1 MFFFGI
7 STLSFYKKKRAD
19 MGRNKESG
27 KKKKLTARARKR
39 PAPRWTDI
47 KKFGL
52 KRARTRRIRV
62 RVKHWREGRVKI

>member
-1 MFFFGI
+1 M
-7 STLSFYKKKRAD
+7 A
-19 MGRNKESG
+19 RNKPSG
-27 KKKKLTARARKR
+27 KKRRLGVAGKVRG
-39 PAPRWTDI
+39 APRWADI